1 MTIHVERYEIDP
13 DHQEMLS
20 TVLVAIEQDIVE
32 KTGAPEML
40 ARMSVAKMISSMAD
54 SIREKA
60 MVAAFEAVAAMKGEI
75 KLDG

>member
-32 KTGAPEML
+32 KTGHL
-40 ARMSVAKMISSMAD
+40 RCSLVCLLLK
-54 SIREKA
+54 
-60 MVAAFEAVAAMKGEI
+60 
-75 KLDG
+75 